1 MYNVKLIF
9 QRNSESCSL
18 KFLNLWILDR
28 RKEHPFAH
36 CQDPTQIWHKAAG
49 FISLT
54 CLAGSPGLS
63 MAPMVISA
71 LAGSSES
78 SMYSRSSRR
87 ALPASPGP
95 KQTRPTLRHSNPSL
109 WHFGTNTNCTR
120 MVQNKVMW
128 QTQELAQI
136 KRSFYRV
143 SEELRK
149 RRVWTSCNC
158 KLQLLLVYQVPGSFS
173 SPWHTPLFTL
183 YFILLMCVCLDLFTA
198 QEWGAVCILS
208 LNTDPV
214 PRN

>member
-1 MYNVKLIF
+1 MHSVRI
-9 QRNSESCSL
+9 SHS
-18 KFLNLWILDR
+18 
-28 RKEHPFAH
+28 
-36 CQDPTQIWHKAAG
+36 TWHEPAG

-54 CLAGSPGLS
+54 FLAASRGLC
-63 MAPMVISA
+63 MAPTVSSA
-71 LAGSSES
+71 LAGSAEPST
-78 SMYSRSSRR
+78 YSRSRR
-87 ALPASPGP
+87 RDLTASCAP
-95 KQTRPTLRHSNPSL
+95 KQKATKSTLRQSKLSL
-109 WHFGTNTNCTR
+109 WQFGTNTNCTR

-149 RRVWTSCNC
+149 RRVWIICNC

-173 SPWHTPLFTL
+173 SPWHAPLCTL
-183 YFILLMCVCLDLFTA
+183 FLCLCVCLDLFTA
-198 QEWGAVCILS
+198 QELGAVCILS